1 MPRAISRTF
10 SRISAHLDDAM
21 PSACAEARALQKDL
35 YWGNSMVCLF
45 CSFTRALS
53 LRGAIAEFRQFGLR
67 SVP

>member
-35 YWGNSMVCLF
+35 WGNSMVCLF
-45 CSFTRALS
+45 GSFTRALS

-67 SVP
+67 AVP